1 MLIVL
6 PPSES
11 KSHGGDG
18 SPLDISTLSFP
29 KLQQPRQEI
38 AQKLVNLCS
47 SDNEEHAAKV
57 LGLSEK
63 LRPEIASNRELFNSP
78 TTPALFR
85 YTGVLYDAL
94 AAGSLSER
102 AQSRLA
108 IGSAL
113 FGLVGAADLI
123 PHYRLSG
130 NNKLDDRTLKSYWG
144 STITEALADRSQE
157 DLIIDLRSGTYQQ
170 LGAFKEAITVRVESV
185 QEDGSRKVI
194 SHFNKHYKGLLARE
208 LARSRAE
215 AQDIKKVKKIAEN
228 AGFTMEFSQKHPNEL
243 VMVVN

>member
-6 PPSES
+6 PPSET
-11 KSHGGDG
+11 KSLGGNG
-18 SPLDISTLSFP
+18 SPLDFSRLSFP
-29 KLQQPRQEI
+29 ELQVPRTEI
-38 AQKLVNLCS
+38 AQELVDLCS
-47 SDNEEHAAKV
+47 SEDQDHAAEV

-63 LRPEIASNRELFNSP
+63 LRPEIDLNRELFTSP

-94 AAGSLSER
+94 SAATLTDR

-113 FGLVGAADLI
+113 FGVVGASDLI

-130 NNKLDDRTLKSYWG
+130 SNKLAGRTLKSFWG
-144 STITEALADRSQE
+144 TAITEALAQRAQE

-170 LGAFKEAITVRVESV
+170 LGPYKDAITVRVESV

-215 AQDIKKVKKIAEN
+215 AHDIQKVKSIAEK
-228 AGFTMEFSQKHPNEL
+228 AGFTMEFSATKAQEL
-243 VMVVN
+243 VMVIN